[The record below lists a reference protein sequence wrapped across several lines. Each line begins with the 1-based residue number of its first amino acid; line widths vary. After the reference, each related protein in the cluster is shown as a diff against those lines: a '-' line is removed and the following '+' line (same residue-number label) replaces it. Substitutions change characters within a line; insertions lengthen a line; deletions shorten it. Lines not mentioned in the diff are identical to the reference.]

1 MPTMPDPTHYDD
13 GQVVW
18 SEHFEN
24 EGVGVY
30 VGTHCIDVVNG
41 EVDFAPIRVRVT
53 TEDGTGSTYLTMAEA
68 YELVHVLGNAI
79 TKAKRVEQEH
89 RSDGDDSGSYPQP
102 DDLQAEGR
110 PDLSVQDKS

>member
-30 VGTHCIDVVNG
+30 VGTHCFDALAG
-41 EVDFAPIRVRVT
+41 DVDFAPIRIRVT
-53 TEDGTGSTYLTMAEA
+53 TEDGTGSAYLTMAEA

-79 TKAKRVEQEH
+79 TKAKRVEAEH
-89 RSDGDDSGSYPQP
+89 RPPDTDCGSP
-102 DDLQAEGR
+102 ETER
-110 PDLSVQDKS
+110 